1 MSEIPDLQGGDEIAT
16 SWGNPIKDRTVM
28 RYANAVARDAS
39 IPVPVEG
46 DMAFLA
52 LENIVTYFA
61 TGAWRTIF
69 TTDGGEIGN
78 LTVQTPI
85 NALAGLVS
93 GGPVNVGDE
102 ALFGVS
108 ATSMVSVSSNAGL
121 LGINQV
127 SEDATL
133 GNATVLTVISDV
145 NRAFQISVGTDGT
158 AMHIRGGTG
167 GVWSGWTE
175 LATV

>member
-28 RYANAVARDAS
+28 RYANTVARDVS

-78 LTVQTPI
+78 LTVQTQIVAEAGIVGGPI
-85 NALAGLVS
+85 NADDSSVFGIAAASLSTVS
-93 GGPVNVGDE
+93 GNP
-102 ALFGVS
+102 
-108 ATSMVSVSSNAGL
+108 GL
-121 LGINQV
+121 IGINQT
-127 SEDATL
+127 SGDPNI
-133 GNATVLTVISDV
+133 GNATVFTAVSDT
-145 NRAFQISVGTDGT
+145 NRGLQLAVDAANGTLYV
-158 AMHIRGGTG
+158 RGGTG
-167 GVWSGWTE
+167 GTWGTWIQMAPV
-175 LATV
+175 